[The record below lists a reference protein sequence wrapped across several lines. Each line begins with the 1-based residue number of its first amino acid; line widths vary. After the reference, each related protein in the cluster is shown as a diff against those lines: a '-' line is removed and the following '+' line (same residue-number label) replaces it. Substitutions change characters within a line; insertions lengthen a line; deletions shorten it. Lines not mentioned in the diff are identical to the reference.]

1 MPYVK
6 PLVAA
11 LALML
16 TAPTAFSQSPALDS
30 VSARQQMTAAGH
42 ENISDLEFRHGHWTA
57 ETRGP
62 DGRKLDLL
70 LDGDS
75 GLVHVFHGRD
85 SSTLSSTDVRTLVL
99 DAGFVDVRDIE
110 FDDAFWE
117 VEAIDAHGREFD
129 LVLHPVSGDILNAPQ
144 DPAGSTPLNVDDIRS
159 RLGAAGYSRIEDL
172 DFDDG
177 RWEAEATNA
186 RGERVELKIDA
197 YSGAVTHERRED

>member
-1 MPYVK
+1 MPYAK

-30 VSARQQMTAAGH
+30 GSARQQMTAAGH

-70 LDGDS
+70 LDADS
-75 GLVHVFHGRD
+75 GLVHVFNGRD
-85 SSTLSSTDVRTLVL
+85 SGALSASDVRSLVL